1 VASVRVERLARRV
14 PCFREYLEN
23 THPFGGLSD
32 GIWRLLDPLFSNRL
46 IAVFLQVFRTH
57 VCKTL

>member
-1 VASVRVERLARRV
+1 
-14 PCFREYLEN
+14 LEN